1 MINTTLNLIDD
12 LYNFARSFRSPTLT
26 IKAQSTTCQ
35 AATQVYK
42 SFDFFTVP
50 IANLQ
55 LVADILPVSKY
66 SFHGLNILCIYFE
79 FYGYNLFVNNALTR
93 FFPWEGGGGG

>member
-55 LVADILPVSKY
+55 LVADILPLSIPFMV
-66 SFHGLNILCIYFE
+66 FIYYAFIST
-79 FYGYNLFVNNALTR
+79 FMGIICL
-93 FFPWEGGGGG
+93 